1 VYYKKVSAKYWKN
14 KMINFKIRYLE
25 TKNAKIIMLKKA
37 SFLIISAA
45 LWLTS
50 CTKDPIGDLSDL
62 DSQVFV
68 TNYDKSANFKSFKTF
83 SIADSVTV
91 IQDNR
96 SGTALTSLDR
106 DLLTRIITNM
116 QNLGYTYV
124 AANKNPDIGLTAA
137 RITNTY
143 LNVASTP
150 YSSYWGGYYGG
161 YYGYPSYYTYE
172 TSESYWAVSMLDLKN
187 AKPATENLNVIWDAQ
202 IRGGGLA
209 NPDYIDD
216 MVDSAFKQSTYL
228 SIK

>member
-1 VYYKKVSAKYWKN
+1 
-14 KMINFKIRYLE
+14 
-25 TKNAKIIMLKKA
+25 MLRKA
-37 SFLIISAA
+37 TYLIISAT

-50 CTKDPIGDLSDL
+50 CSNDPVNDLSDL
-62 DSQVFV
+62 DSQVFI
-68 TNYDKSANFKSFKTF
+68 TNRDKSANFKSFKTF
-83 SIADSVTV
+83 SISDSVTV
-91 IQDNR
+91 VQDNR

-106 DLLTRIITNM
+106 DILSRIITNM

-124 AANKNPDIGLTAA
+124 AGNKKPDVGLTAA

-143 LNVASTP
+143 LNVGSSP

-161 YYGYPSYYTYE
+161 FYGYPSYYTYE
-172 TSESYWAVSMLDLKN
+172 TSESYWSVSMLDIKN
-187 AKPATENLNVIWDAQ
+187 ADTTAQGSDGRRYKVIWDAQ

-209 NPDYIDD
+209 NQDYVDE

>member
-50 CTKDPIGDLSDL
+50 CTKDPISDLSDL

-124 AANKNPDIGLTAA
+124 AANKNPDVGLTAA

>member
-1 VYYKKVSAKYWKN
+1 
-14 KMINFKIRYLE
+14 MINFKIRYLE

-50 CTKDPIGDLSDL
+50 CTKDPISDLSDL

-124 AANKNPDIGLTAA
+124 AANKNPDVGLTAA

-209 NPDYIDD
+209 NSDYIDEIWL
-216 MVDSAFKQSTYL
+216 TLLL
-228 SIK
+228 SNQLI